1 MSGYIQSDKI
11 QKIHENMEELKKK
24 IEEFHIDQSKEN
36 CPTLAVLIGGTG
48 SGKSTFMHILAN
60 KKLIVKEDSYKN
72 KILESE
78 TSWDEFKIGHDHSSE
93 TEIPGIW
100 FDRKRNVIFCDCP
113 GFFDTKGSA
122 QDIVNIFSIV
132 TLLNQVK
139 KVKLVLMISQDVGES
154 YRAQNSKKQF
164 DIVNKMSEVKF
175 SEKGICM
182 IITQTE
188 EELRT
193 PRKIEAFLDGM
204 GAFDEKEEPVLNILA
219 KESEKRIFILEN
231 PEELEVN
238 EEYNKFTEADME
250 RFMKFINN
258 KNDYYK
264 PKDKVPLNESA
275 LLFILSVINSL
286 DRMNSII
293 HEFVIQMINDYE
305 TEIEQSPEELDKWK
319 NIVMNFKK
327 KEYESLNN
335 FSSELKEIFQK
346 EEYQAIYKKIE
357 HIQFLL
363 SIFDKIDFNELSPSD
378 ARSCSHFM
386 KSVSNESIT
395 KNFQKELQVIE
406 KEIDNEDKR
415 RTAVEERLQECN
427 KRVEAEKARL
437 QAENRASEIEVEKKK
452 IMDELSKKEKKL
464 REHEKNQKEIEAKKK
479 KLEDEQKQI
488 AATRQKSQEEIQLL
502 QKQVEAIQ
510 KEQSQPIHVH
520 CSSSGPCNI
529 F

>member
-1 MSGYIQSDKI
+1 MSEFIYTENIK
-11 QKIHENMEELKKK
+11 KIHENVNNLKKR
-24 IEEFHIDQSKEN
+24 IEDLHLKNIEGKQ
-36 CPTLAVLIGGTG
+36 PTLAVLLGGTG
-48 SGKSTFMHILAN
+48 SGKSTFMHVITGR
-60 KKLIVKEDSYKN
+60 KLIVQETEHGKLILKAKE
-72 KILESE
+72 E
-78 TSWDEFKIGHDHSSE
+78 WDLFKIGHGIHSE
-93 TEIPGIW
+93 TTVPGIYP
-100 FDRKRNVIFCDCP
+100 DLERNIIFCDCP
-113 GFFDTKGSA
+113 GFFDTNGPM
-122 QDIVNIFSIV
+122 QEIVNIFTIV
-132 TLLNQVK
+132 ALLNSIE
-139 KVKLVLMISQDVGES
+139 KVKIILLVTPKDATSLRG
-154 YRAQNSKKQF
+154 QNSRKQF
-164 DIVNKMSEVKF
+164 GIIDNLSRNKF
-175 SEKGICM
+175 SQNGISM
-182 IITQTE
+182 VITQADE
-188 EELRT
+188 KYKEKKNLNKLLGR
-193 PRKIEAFLDGM
+193 M
-204 GAFDEKEEPVLNILA
+204 GAFDEKNKLMNMFA
-219 KESEKRIFILEN
+219 KEADDRIFIF
-231 PEELEVN
+231 PEPIDADIDK
-238 EEYNKFTEADME
+238 EYDHFKQEDVT
-250 RFMKFINN
+250 KFINFI
-258 KNDYYK
+258 KKDNDLFETN
-264 PKDKVPLNESA
+264 DKVPLNESS

-293 HEFVIQMINDYE
+293 HEFVKQMINDYE

-386 KSVSNESIT
+386 KSVSNENIT

-427 KRVEAEKARL
+427 KRIEAEKARL

-452 IMDELSKKEKKL
+452 IMEELSKKEKKL